1 MAQYRMTAEQII
13 DFNYN
18 FNMYCERLS
27 NITNVMPWVD
37 AVTSYGTEYY
47 VPAKPQ
53 RPTTGKAFSTEAQR
67 EIQYVELTSP
77 TVAVWMDME
86 IPDVDRRILS
96 RTTGMNIENSWA
108 QIAARQMMQQV
119 AYNIYMGD
127 TKTEMSGLFSKAGY
141 TSTYD
146 TVKWNAVTGPHLTI
160 DDMTH
165 GSSAKLWTTGFK
177 PPYVAILSDNLKLSL
192 QKTISATPVTDITN
206 GDVMMNIL
214 NGNKGGDTSNL
225 FFERIGTN
233 SDEGKEIYPIET
245 ATSNDGRIII
255 MKPVQDGQ
263 TFVRGVWCQRP
274 HTTDW
279 DFDPKTD
286 RWHTRIKAMFTLEVL
301 EENGYCIAGHTSVN
315 FA

>member
-1 MAQYRMTAEQII
+1 MTAEQIV

-27 NITNVMPWVD
+27 PVTKIMPWVD
-37 AVTSYGTEYY
+37 AVTTYGTEYY

-77 TVAVWMDME
+77 TVAIWMDME

-108 QIAARQMMQQV
+108 QIAAQQMMQQV
-119 AYNIYMGD
+119 AHGIYMGD
-127 TKTEMSGLFSKAGY
+127 TKTEMAGLFAKAGM
-141 TSTYD
+141 TSTYN
-146 TVKWNAVTGPHLTI
+146 TVKWNAATGPHLTI
-160 DDMTH
+160 NDMVY
-165 GSSAKLWTTGFK
+165 GSSAKLFTTGFR
-177 PPYVAILSDNLKLSL
+177 PPYVCILSDNLILGL
-192 QKTISATPVTDITN
+192 VTTINAAPVTDTTN
-206 GDVMMNIL
+206 QDVMLNLL
-214 NGNKGGDTSNL
+214 NGNKSGDTSNL
-225 FFERIGTN
+225 HFERIGTN
-233 SDEGKEIYPIET
+233 ATDGKEIYPIET
-245 ATSNDGRIII
+245 ATSNNGRAIV

-279 DFDPKTD
+279 DFDAKTD
-286 RWHTRIKAMFTLEVL
+286 RWHTRIKAMFTLEVI
-301 EENGYCIAGHTSVN
+301 EENGYCIAGHTSVD